1 MADWKDFGQGKTR
14 NELSHGG
21 RIYKMLT
28 SKRIKALKTVIVQK
42 IKAKQS
48 EIVLENKSYSQRFI
62 FTNSSVKSKYHS
74 KCRKNHKIC
83 VPQKSVSKKP
93 PPEGQGVT

>member
-21 RIYKMLT
+21 RIYKMLRVYPEPVEGE
-28 SKRIKALKTVIVQK
+28 RIKALKTVIVQK

-74 KCRKNHKIC
+74 KCRKNHK
-83 VPQKSVSKKP
+83 K
-93 PPEGQGVT
+93 ELA

>member
-21 RIYKMLT
+21 RIYKMLRVYPEPVEGE
-28 SKRIKALKTVIVQK
+28 RIKALKTVIVQK

-74 KCRKNHKIC
+74 KCRKNLIFA
-83 VPQKSVSKKP
+83 
-93 PPEGQGVT
+93 GN